1 MDDTDDTLA
10 FPAETHLAEL
20 GPRFV
25 AALRLREAG
34 RTDAAVEALQ
44 AILRLEPRL
53 AEPRM
58 ELARAW
64 LEMGRLED
72 AESEVREAIRLLE
85 IGAQWTDDLPE
96 SVVLALAWGLL
107 GEVLK
112 ERAATDDVVFGPEE
126 GFRTL
131 IDQSRV
137 AFARAH
143 ALDPSDTYAGI
154 LGRNLSEGLGEAD
167 EEEPDDDLPAAR
179 RARHEMTG
187 DILDE
192 DPDDG

>member
-1 MDDTDDTLA
+1 MDDTDDTVS
-10 FPAETHLAEL
+10 FPPETHLAEL

-25 AALRLREAG
+25 EALRLREAG
-34 RTDAAVEALQ
+34 RTDAAVDALQ
-44 AILRLEPRL
+44 AILRVEPRL

-64 LEMGRLED
+64 LEMGRLDD

-85 IGAQWTDDLPE
+85 TGAQWTDDLPE

-107 GEVLK
+107 GEILK
-112 ERAATDDVVFGPEE
+112 DKAATDDVVFGPEE

-131 IDQSRV
+131 IEQSRA

-154 LGRNLSEGLGEAD
+154 LGQTMRDGEEDD
-167 EEEPDDDLPAAR
+167 EDPEDDLPAAR
-179 RARHEMTG
+179 RARREMTG
-187 DILDE
+187 DLLDE
-192 DPDDG
+192 DPDEV

>member
-1 MDDTDDTLA
+1 MDDTDDTVA
-10 FPAETHLAEL
+10 FPPETHLAEL

-25 AALRLREAG
+25 EALRLREAG

-44 AILRLEPRL
+44 AILRTEPRL

-64 LEMGRLED
+64 LEMGRLD
-72 AESEVREAIRLLE
+72 DSESEVREAIRLLE
-85 IGAQWTDDLPE
+85 MGAQWTDDLPE
-96 SVVLALAWGLL
+96 SVVLALAWALL

-131 IDQSRV
+131 IEQSRA

-154 LGRNLSEGLGEAD
+154 LGHTMGEGLGEAD
-167 EEEPDDDLPAAR
+167 EDDDDDLPAAR
-179 RARHEMTG
+179 RARREMTG
-187 DILDE
+187 DLLDE
-192 DPDDG
+192 DPDEG